1 MKYEFNQIENKKY
14 NKKVIYL
21 GIEILRTFMS
31 FGVVFLHFMEKKN
44 LTNYWIKQKIYY
56 LSKVIWFYNVEN

>member
-1 MKYEFNQIENKKY
+1 MNNNNMKNEYNQIENKKY
-14 NKKVIYL
+14 NKKEIYH

-44 LTNYWIKQKIYY
+44 LTNFLLKSIY
-56 LSKVIWFYNVEN
+56 N